1 MSIIAN
7 SSVDKVKFDS
17 TIECTII
24 DATDKL
30 TGKYK
35 VKNESYAEFYAYSQI
50 TTYNKGDKV
59 YVQIPK
65 GDYNSTKFIVGKK
78 TDKNED
84 KPYNFVNPFNTFID
98 LTGNFLLLKIIIKK
112 FGVFQLM
119 VMKKKL
125 RLLQMAEL
133 PLLMSNRDLRGWGCV
148 PISAP
153 GLKRSVQLAVIMD

>member
-30 TGKYK
+30 IGKYK

-50 TTYNKGDKV
+50 TTYNKDDKV

-98 LTGNFLLLKIIIKK
+98 LTGNF
-112 FGVFQLM
+112 FV
-119 VMKKKL
+119 
-125 RLLQMAEL
+125 A
-133 PLLMSNRDLRGWGCV
+133 
-148 PISAP
+148 
-153 GLKRSVQLAVIMD
+153 